1 MSGRGGPA
9 RDGARRPES
18 GGRGFG
24 PGAFGV
30 VGAPAAR
37 SKDFKKASRRLLAL
51 FRPHASAIGFVILLA
66 VVSVT
71 FSVLGPAVLG
81 QATNVLFEGVVSRQ
95 IPPGQTAAQFVDRLA
110 RSERDTDR
118 RLADLYS
125 SMRLTPGAGVD
136 WPHLRRLLLLLAVAY
151 PLSALFQWLQQR
163 MTVTMSQRVVYELR
177 RDADRKLGR
186 LPLAYFDTHPRGD
199 ILSRLTNDLDN
210 VATAVQQS
218 LGQVVTSLLA
228 VVGVLGIMLWINW
241 LLAVASLLAV
251 PVSVAVTMVIA
262 KRAQAHFATQWQRTG
277 SINALVEET
286 HTGRAVVKVF
296 GRGPEVARRF
306 DAENEQLFDAS
317 FKAQCIS
324 GAIQPAMAVVGNL
337 NYVVVAV
344 VGGWQVA
351 SGTLSL
357 GGVQAF
363 ARSSR
368 QFSWPVMQLASI
380 ANVLQSAVASAERVF
395 ELLDERE
402 ESADPERPAVVER
415 ARGSIEL
422 RDLSFR
428 YQPQVP
434 LIDDVNIAVA
444 PGETVAIVGPTGAGK
459 TTLVNLL
466 LRFYEVDRGAI
477 LVDGVNTREMSREG
491 LRRLFGMV
499 LQDTWLF
506 SGTIRENIAYG
517 RERAT
522 EAQIVAAAAAAHV
535 DHFVR
540 TLPDGYDTRLDDDAG
555 NLSAGE
561 RQLLTIARAFLADP
575 QILILDEAT
584 SAVDSRTEVL
594 VQRATAALMEGRTSF
609 VIAHRLST
617 IRGADHILVMDHGR
631 IVEHGTH
638 ASLLAAGGFY
648 HQLYH
653 SQFAAPSL
661 SSP

>member
-1 MSGRGGPA
+1 MSGRRGPV
-9 RDGARRPES
+9 RDDARRPDS
-18 GGRGFG
+18 GGSRGFG
-24 PGAFGV
+24 PGAQGI
-30 VGAPAAR
+30 GAPAAR
-37 SKDFKKASRRLLAL
+37 SKHFKKSARRLLAL
-51 FRPHASAIGFVILLA
+51 LRPHTAAIGVVVLLA
-66 VVSVT
+66 VVGVA
-71 FSVLGPAVLG
+71 FNVLGPAVLG
-81 QATNVLFEGVVSRQ
+81 QATNVVFEGVVSRQ
-95 IPPGQTAAQFVDRLA
+95 IPPGESVAGFVDRLA
-110 RSERDTDR
+110 HSERDTDR
-118 RLADLYS
+118 RLAGLYS
-125 SMRLTPGAGVD
+125 SMKLTPGAGVD
-136 WPHLRRLLLLLAVAY
+136 WARLRGLLLVLAFAY

-163 MTVTMSQRVVYELR
+163 MTVTMSQQVVYELR

-186 LPLAYFDTHPRGD
+186 LPLAYFDSHPRGD

-210 VATAVQQS
+210 IASTMQQS
-218 LGQVVTSLLA
+218 LGQVVTSFLSVFGVLGMMLWLNWVLA
-228 VVGVLGIMLWINW
+228 VV
-241 LLAVASLLAV
+241 SLLAV
-251 PVSVAVTMVIA
+251 PASIVVTMVIA
-262 KRAQAHFATQWQRTG
+262 KRAQAHFATQWRRTG
-277 SINALVEET
+277 SINAIVEET
-286 HTGRAVVKVF
+286 HRGRAVVKVF
-296 GRGPEVARRF
+296 GHGPEVARRF
-306 DAENEQLFDAS
+306 DVENEQLYDAS
-317 FKAQCIS
+317 FKAQFIS
-324 GAIQPAMAVVGNL
+324 SAIPPALAVVGNL

-363 ARSSR
+363 AQYSR
-368 QFSWPVMQLASI
+368 QFSWPVMQLATV
-380 ANVLQSAVASAERVF
+380 ANLLQSAVASAERVF
-395 ELLDERE
+395 ELLDEPE
-402 ESADPERPAVVER
+402 EPADPEQPAVVER
-415 ARGSIEL
+415 ASGAIEL

-428 YQPQVP
+428 YLPDTP
-434 LIDDVNIAVA
+434 LIEDLNIVVS

-466 LRFYEVDRGAI
+466 LRFYDVDRGAI

-499 LQDTWLF
+499 LQDAWLF

-517 RERAT
+517 REQAT
-522 EAQIVAAAAAAHV
+522 EPEIVAAAIAAHV

-540 TLPDGYDTRLDDDAG
+540 TLPDGYDTRLDDDAA

-561 RQLLTIARAFLADP
+561 QQLLTIARAFLANP

-594 VQRATAALMEGRTSF
+594 IQRATAALMKGRTSF

-638 ASLLAAGGFY
+638 ESLLAARGFY

-653 SQFAAPSL
+653 SQFEPV
-661 SSP
+661 

>member
-1 MSGRGGPA
+1 MSGRVGPA
-9 RDGARRPES
+9 RDGARRPDS
-18 GGRGFG
+18 GGSRGFG
-24 PGAFGV
+24 PGAFGF
-30 VGAPAAR
+30 GAPAAR
-37 SKDFKKASRRLLAL
+37 SKDFRRSSRRLLGL
-51 FRPHASAIGFVILLA
+51 LRPHAATIGLVILLA
-66 VVSVT
+66 LVSVA
-71 FSVLGPAVLG
+71 FSVLGPALLG
-81 QATNVLFEGVVSRQ
+81 QATNLVFEGVVSRQ
-95 IPPGQTAAQFVDRLA
+95 IPSGETAADFVGRLA
-110 RSERDTDR
+110 RSDRDTDR
-118 RLADLYS
+118 HLADLYA
-125 SMRLTPGAGVD
+125 SMTLTPGAGVD
-136 WPHLRRLLLLLAVAY
+136 WSQIGRLLLVLALAY

-177 RDADRKLGR
+177 READRKLGR
-186 LPLAYFDTHPRGD
+186 LPLSYFDTHPRGD

-210 VATAVQQS
+210 IGSTLQQS
-218 LGQVVTSLLA
+218 LGQVVTSFLG
-228 VVGVLGIMLWINW
+228 VFGVLGMMLWLNW
-241 LLAVASLLAV
+241 VLAGASLLAV
-251 PVSVAVTMVIA
+251 PASLAVTMAIA
-262 KRAQAHFATQWQRTG
+262 KRAQGHFAAQWQRTG

-286 HTGRAVVKVF
+286 HRGRSVVKVF

-306 DAENEQLFDAS
+306 DVENEQLFDAS
-317 FKAQCIS
+317 FKAQFIS
-324 GAIQPAMAVVGNL
+324 GAIQPGLAVVGNL

-351 SGTLSL
+351 AGALSL

-363 ARSSR
+363 AQYSR

-402 ESADPERPAVVER
+402 EAADPERSAVVER
-415 ARGSIEL
+415 VRGAIEL
-422 RDLSFR
+422 RDVSFR
-428 YQPQVP
+428 YHPETP
-434 LIDDVNIAVA
+434 LIENLSVVVA
-444 PGETVAIVGPTGAGK
+444 PGETVAIVGPTGGGK

-466 LRFYEVDRGAI
+466 MRFYEVDRGAV

-517 RERAT
+517 REDAT
-522 EAQIVAAAAAAHV
+522 EADVVAAAVAAHV

-540 TLPDGYDTRLDDDAG
+540 TLADGYDTRLDDDAA

-561 RQLLTIARAFLADP
+561 QQLLTIARAFLANP

-594 VQRATAALMEGRTSF
+594 VQRATAALMKGRTSF

-638 ASLLAAGGFY
+638 ESLLAARGFY
-648 HQLYH
+648 HRLYH
-653 SQFAAPSL
+653 SQL
-661 SSP
+661 

>member
-1 MSGRGGPA
+1 MSERGRPG
-9 RDGARRPES
+9 RDEARRSDS
-18 GGRGFG
+18 GGARGFG
-24 PGAFGV
+24 PGAHM
-30 VGAPAAR
+30 GAPAAKA
-37 SKDFKKASRRLLAL
+37 KDFRNSARRLLTL
-51 FRPHASAIGFVILLA
+51 LRPHTAAIGVVILLA
-66 VVSVT
+66 IVSVA
-71 FSVLGPAVLG
+71 FNVVGPAMLG
-81 QATNVLFEGVVSRQ
+81 QATNVVFEGVVSRQ
-95 IPPGQTAAQFVDRLA
+95 VPPGETAAHFVDRLA

-118 RLADLYS
+118 RLAELYS
-125 SMRLTPGAGVD
+125 SMKLTPGAGVD
-136 WPHLRRLLLLLAVAY
+136 WSRLRGLLLVLAFAY

-163 MTVTMSQRVVYELR
+163 TTVTISQQVVYELR
-177 RDADRKLGR
+177 READRKLGR
-186 LPLAYFDTHPRGD
+186 LPLAYFDSHPRGD

-210 VATAVQQS
+210 IASTLQQS
-218 LGQVVTSLLA
+218 LGQVVTSFLS
-228 VVGVLGIMLWINW
+228 VFGVLGMMLWINW

-251 PVSVAVTMVIA
+251 PASVAVTMAIA
-262 KRAQAHFATQWQRTG
+262 KRSQAHFATQWQRTG

-286 HTGRAVVKVF
+286 HTGRAIVKVF

-306 DAENEQLFDAS
+306 DAENAQLYDAS
-317 FKAQCIS
+317 FKAQFIS
-324 GAIQPAMAVVGNL
+324 GVIQPALAVVGNL

-363 ARSSR
+363 AQYSR

-380 ANVLQSAVASAERVF
+380 ANLLQSAVASAERVF

-402 ESADPERPAVVER
+402 EAPDPERPAVVER
-415 ARGSIEL
+415 ALGAIEL
-422 RDLSFR
+422 RDVSFR
-428 YQPQVP
+428 YQPDTALIEDLQVT
-434 LIDDVNIAVA
+434 VA

-466 LRFYEVDRGAI
+466 LRFYEIDRGAI

-499 LQDTWLF
+499 LQDAWLF

-517 RERAT
+517 REQAT
-522 EAQIVAAAAAAHV
+522 EADIVAAAVAAHV

-561 RQLLTIARAFLADP
+561 QQLLTIARAFLADP

-594 VQRATAALMEGRTSF
+594 IQRATAALMKGRTSF

-638 ASLLAAGGFY
+638 ESLLDAEGFY

-653 SQFAAPSL
+653 SQFEPA
-661 SSP
+661 